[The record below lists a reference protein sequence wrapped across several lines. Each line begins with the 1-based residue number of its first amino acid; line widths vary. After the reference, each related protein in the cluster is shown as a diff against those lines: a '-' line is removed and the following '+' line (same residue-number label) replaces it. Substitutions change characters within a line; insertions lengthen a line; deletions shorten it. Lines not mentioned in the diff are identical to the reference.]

1 MKSNY
6 LLFITHVDGS
16 VERLSFVTSQLQ
28 ILKLFFALSFASPH
42 SNITKCQ
49 LMVFNNGRAQVVNQ
63 FEVKSHIVDTVSLRW
78 PDV

>member
-6 LLFITHVDGS
+6 LLFITHTDGS
-16 VERLSFVTSQLQ
+16 IERLSFVTSQLQ

-49 LMVFNNGRAQVVNQ
+49 LMVVNNGCAQIVNQ
-63 FEVKSHIVDTVSLRW
+63 FDVKTHIVDTVSMRW
-78 PDV
+78 PNV